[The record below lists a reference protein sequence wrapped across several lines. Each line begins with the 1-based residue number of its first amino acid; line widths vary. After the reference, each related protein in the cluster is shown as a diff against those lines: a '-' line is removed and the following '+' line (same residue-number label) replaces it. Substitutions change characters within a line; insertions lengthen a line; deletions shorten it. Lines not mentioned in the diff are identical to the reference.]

1 MADRGKDDQVS
12 RCPLVRRRAAL
23 FTRPAAAAR
32 RPAPPHNMA
41 GAPGLCCLC
50 CCLPAPARA
59 RSRPAG
65 RSTAAPLVV
74 AGANGDRC
82 LRSVLILPGPLV
94 VRAAGGSPTLRGWGP
109 CLGRGHPRVPTSCF
123 ARERLPTA
131 RVPRFACPAHL
142 RSAATLNRDFRTG
155 LDRGRAKVT
164 AACSLLFFPHVH
176 TARERVGWGS
186 ALLRAEKA
194 LLRSREPVAKVT
206 RAGLHLAARPAAG
219 RQVVRLRQCSQGSCL
234 SVSRQGTV
242 R

>member
-1 MADRGKDDQVS
+1 
-12 RCPLVRRRAAL
+12 
-23 FTRPAAAAR
+23 
-32 RPAPPHNMA
+32 MA

-50 CCLPAPARA
+50 CCLPPPASA

-94 VRAAGGSPTLRGWGP
+94 VRAAGGSPPLRGWGP
-109 CLGRGHPRVPTSCF
+109 SPGRGHTESRPVLHGTGTNCAS
-123 ARERLPTA
+123 
-131 RVPRFACPAHL
+131 PRFACPAHFA
-142 RSAATLNRDFRTG
+142 SAATLSRDACTG

-164 AACSLLFFPHVH
+164 AADSQLFFPHVH
-176 TARERVGWGS
+176 TTRERVGWGS

-219 RQVVRLRQCSQGSCL
+219 RQVVRLRQCSSGSCL
-234 SVSRQGTV
+234 GVSRQGTDG
-242 R
+242 